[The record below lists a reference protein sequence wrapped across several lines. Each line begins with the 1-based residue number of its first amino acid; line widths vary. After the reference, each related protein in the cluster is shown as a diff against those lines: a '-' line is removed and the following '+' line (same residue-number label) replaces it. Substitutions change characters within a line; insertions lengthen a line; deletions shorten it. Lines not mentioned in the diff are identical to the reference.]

1 MVLHYFILGLP
12 FPPKDGNM
20 PLIGKFLSRN
30 GGDDDKGSTDLEIDV
45 TENSKNKK
53 EQDQKDS
60 GTKKHSGK

>member
-1 MVLHYFILGLP
+1 
-12 FPPKDGNM
+12 M